1 MAIDNAL
8 RNVGLQ
14 RIVNYPYIVGD
25 CLFDSISYLLHGIVC
40 SISLRKG
47 SIEYLWHALVTN
59 DYRVEHYLK
68 PSFNPDFF
76 MSLHGVDSVENY
88 LDGLECEASN
98 GGLWADFTIFFWLS
112 EFIKC
117 PMEAWSIRTCR
128 PYMNVGDIQYEWEV
142 NFGISWGYE
151 RSLWIS
157 KKTWNIQFIFEQ

>member
-1 MAIDNAL
+1 
-8 RNVGLQ
+8 
-14 RIVNYPYIVGD
+14 
-25 CLFDSISYLLHGIVC
+25 
-40 SISLRKG
+40 
-47 SIEYLWHALVTN
+47 
-59 DYRVEHYLK
+59 LK

-128 PYMNVGDIQYEWEV
+128 PYMNVGDIQYE
-142 NFGISWGYE
+142 
-151 RSLWIS
+151 
-157 KKTWNIQFIFEQ
+157 